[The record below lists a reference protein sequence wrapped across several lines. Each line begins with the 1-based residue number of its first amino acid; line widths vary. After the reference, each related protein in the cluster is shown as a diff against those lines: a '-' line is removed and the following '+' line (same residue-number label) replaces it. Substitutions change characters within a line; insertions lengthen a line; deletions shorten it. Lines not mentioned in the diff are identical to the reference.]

1 MFKKRILTISLLL
14 VPLFLGGCWDRTELN
29 ELSITSASAMDID
42 KKGNWIISF
51 QVIVPSA
58 IPAAAGA
65 AGGPNDQ
72 VPVVVYS
79 TEGPTMKAAVSK
91 SYLEAPRKLYF
102 GHNSML
108 VIGEEAAEKGFSQ
121 MIDLYLRNSDS
132 RETVSVLIASGDAR
146 SILEQ
151 LLSIQPIPGIGVERI
166 LEKQQRYLSK
176 IPHVRMYEIIKHQLS
191 PSHSVLVPEIMISGG
206 KEVTSIE
213 QFNQTT
219 VPSKLRL
226 KRAAIVKESKLVGWM
241 NETEAL
247 GVAFLKDKINR
258 SSISFASDPDKS
270 PVKDSNFEISHS
282 KTKLSVRRSGDE
294 YNVTVSIKSAGSL
307 NETGG
312 SQDLLD
318 PAVIKKMEQ
327 SLEAEVEALCTKAWA
342 AIVRSNADVA
352 GISDEIYRRFPRQ
365 WRQMQEEHIEVLNKI
380 NLQVKTEV
388 NMKKVGLSNKGFNQ
402 LQEKK

>member
-1 MFKKRILTISLLL
+1 MFKKRSLTLPLLL
-14 VPLFLGGCWDRTELN
+14 VSVFLSGCWDRTELN
-29 ELSITSASAMDID
+29 ELSITSASAMDIN
-42 KKGNWIISF
+42 KEGNWVISF

-58 IPAAAGA
+58 IPAAAGV
-65 AGGPNDQ
+65 AGGTNDQ

-79 TEGPTMKAAVSK
+79 TEGPTMKEAVSK

-102 GHNSML
+102 GHNSIL
-108 VIGEEAAEKGFSQ
+108 VIGEEAATKGFSQ

-151 LLSIQPIPGIGVERI
+151 LLSIQPIPGIGVKQI

-176 IPHVRMYEIIKHQLS
+176 IPHVRMYEVIKHQLG
-191 PSHSVLVPEIMISGG
+191 PSRSVLIPEIMISGG
-206 KEVTSIE
+206 KEVTNIE
-213 QFNQTT
+213 QFNRTT

-241 NETEAL
+241 NETEAM
-247 GVAFLKDKINR
+247 GVAFLKDKINH

-270 PVKDSNFEISHS
+270 PDKDSNFEIFRS
-282 KTKLSVRRSGDE
+282 KTKLSVRRTGDE
-294 YNVTVSIKSAGSL
+294 YHVTASIKSAGWL
-307 NETGG
+307 NETGS

-327 SLEAEVEALCTKAWA
+327 SLKTEVEALCSKAWA
-342 AIVRSNADVA
+342 AIIKSNADVA

-365 WRQMQEEHIEVLNKI
+365 WRQMQEEQMEVLTKI
-380 NLQVKTEV
+380 NLQVKAEV
-388 NMKKVGLSNKGFNQ
+388 SMKRLGLSNKGYNR
-402 LQEKK
+402 LLERE